1 VFDGF
6 ESADVDT
13 GEVRIRLRRAGSGPP
28 LLLLHGY
35 PQTHAMWHRVAPALA
50 EDFTVVACDLRGYGE
65 SSRPPTTVDHW
76 PYTKRAMADDQV
88 AVMRAL
94 GFERFAVCGHDRGA
108 RVGYRLALDHPERVA
123 RLAVL
128 DIVPTGE
135 ALLRADREFGMG
147 YFHWF
152 FLAQPAPLPERLI
165 AADPEAYYRFEALGV
180 FDRDALAEYRRHATD
195 PETIHAMCED
205 YRAGATLDYWHD
217 LADRG
222 RKRRIAC
229 PVLALWGARWHVD
242 AWYDVIA
249 IWREWADDVSGRA
262 LDCGHYLP
270 EERPE
275 ETLAELRA
283 FFATSSEASPSR

>member
-1 VFDGF
+1 VFEGF
-6 ESADVDT
+6 ETADVET
-13 GEVRIRLRRAGSGPP
+13 PEARIHLRRGGSGPP

-35 PQTHAMWHRVAPALA
+35 PQTHVMWHRVAPALA

-76 PYTKRAMADDQV
+76 PYTKRAMANDQI

-108 RVGYRLALDHPERVA
+108 RVGYRLALDHPERVT

-135 ALLRADREFGMG
+135 ALVRADREFGMG

-152 FLAQPAPLPERLI
+152 FLAQPARLPERVI
-165 AADPEAYYRFEALGV
+165 AAAPDAYYHFDERV
-180 FDRDALAEYRRHATD
+180 FGPEALAEYRRFAED

-222 RKRRIAC
+222 ARRRISC

-242 AWYDVIA
+242 DWYDVLA
-249 IWREWADDVSGRA
+249 IWREWADDVQGRA

-275 ETLAELRA
+275 ETVAELRA
-283 FFATSSEASPSR
+283 FFATATSASPFG